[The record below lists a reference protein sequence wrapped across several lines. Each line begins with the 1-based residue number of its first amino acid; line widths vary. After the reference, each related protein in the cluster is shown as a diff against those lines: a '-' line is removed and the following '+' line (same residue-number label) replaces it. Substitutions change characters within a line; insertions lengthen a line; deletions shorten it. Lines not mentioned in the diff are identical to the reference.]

1 MTITLTIPQDKEAEL
16 KAKAAA
22 HGQDVADCVLSIA
35 LPETPQHISVVP
47 QPYNAA
53 AAIALLDAFATS
65 DKYGTAEEQRETFA
79 YLERVVDEDRPGQRS
94 AFGKGYNPPANLDSW
109 IEP

>member
-22 HGQDVADCVLSIA
+22 HGQEIGEYLLSVA
-35 LPETPQHISVVP
+35 LPETPQSVPIVP
-47 QPYNAA
+47 HPYNAA
-53 AAIALLDAFATS
+53 AAIALLDTFANS

-79 YLERVVDEDRPGQRS
+79 YLERVVDEDRPGERS
-94 AFGKGYNPPANLDSW
+94 AFRKGYNPPATLDA
-109 IEP
+109 